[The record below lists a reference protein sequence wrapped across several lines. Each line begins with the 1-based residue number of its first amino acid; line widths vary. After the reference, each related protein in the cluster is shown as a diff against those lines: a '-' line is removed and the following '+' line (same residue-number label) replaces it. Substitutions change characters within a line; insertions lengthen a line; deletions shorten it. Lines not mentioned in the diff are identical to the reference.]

1 VSDLT
6 IKDIPLI
13 EHIMDANRI
22 PEGWQALLNEFLN
35 HFNLRHINLYMLD
48 SKFNVLFQ
56 EWSGIQ
62 PTVQAIKEYMDNYF
76 SDDKVHQTMLM
87 SPECKWITG
96 NFEPY
101 QTLLNNMPGYYKW
114 AAENNFPY
122 TTGCVLYR
130 GQQGQVQVTFQ
141 RGEEQGPFTIEEENR
156 FTQIS
161 KYLSKAI
168 ELRVKFSDQDKN
180 DLRLKS
186 VLNKLRLPV
195 SAINEFGEI
204 VAHNNAMV
212 NFLQYQDVL
221 KLDKNQLRLSS
232 NEHDKLMKQSIV
244 KSVAN
249 AKNMESAFDADS
261 SMVEVHVKNEN
272 FTIGTCELSEK
283 EDGGDRFVGALLYV
297 VSPDLIKPASKAQI
311 KRLFNLTNAEAQ
323 VCYLFARN
331 IPLKQI
337 AFQESKSVNT
347 VREQLQNCYVK
358 TNTAN
363 QLELINL
370 LASLPLEN

>member
-1 VSDLT
+1 MSDLT

-35 HFNLRHINLYMLD
+35 HFNLKHINLYMLD
-48 SKFNVLFQ
+48 SKFNILFQ
-56 EWSGIQ
+56 EWSGVQ

-76 SDDKVHQTMLM
+76 SDNKLHQTMLI

-101 QTLLNNMPGYYKW
+101 QTMLNNMPGYYKW
-114 AAENNFPY
+114 AAENNFSY

-130 GQQGQVQVTFQ
+130 GQQGQIHVTFQ

-156 FTQIS
+156 FTLMS

-180 DLRLKS
+180 DLRLRS

-195 SAINEFGEI
+195 SALNEFGSI
-204 VAHNNAMV
+204 IAHNNAMV
-212 NFLQYQDVL
+212 DFLKYQDVL
-221 KLDKNQLRLSS
+221 KIDKNQLRLSN

-244 KSVAN
+244 KSVAY
-249 AKNMESAFDADS
+249 AKNIASTFNTDP
-261 SMVEVHVKNEN
+261 SMIEVNVRNEN
-272 FTIGTCELSEK
+272 FTIGTCGLSEK

-297 VSPDLIKPASKAQI
+297 VSPDLIKPASRSKI
-311 KRLFNLTNAEAQ
+311 KNLFNLTNAEAQ
-323 VCYLFARN
+323 VCYFFAQN

-337 AFQESKSVNT
+337 AFQESKSINT

>member
-1 VSDLT
+1 MSDLT
-6 IKDIPLI
+6 MKDLPLL
-13 EHIMDANRI
+13 EHIMDANRV

-62 PTVQAIKEYMDNYF
+62 PTVQAIKEYMDSYF

-87 SPECKWITG
+87 SPQCKWITG

-101 QTLLNNMPGYYKW
+101 QTMLNSMPGYNKW
-114 AAENNFPY
+114 AIDNNFPY

-130 GQQGQVQVTFQ
+130 GKQGQVQVTFQ
-141 RGEEQGPFTIEEENR
+141 RGEEHGPFTLEEENR
-156 FTQIS
+156 FTQMS
-161 KYLSKAI
+161 QYLSKAV

-195 SAINEFGEI
+195 SAVNEFGGI

-212 NFLQYQDVL
+212 EFLQHQDVL

-232 NEHDKLMKQSIV
+232 NMHDKLMKQSIV

-249 AKNMESAFDADS
+249 AKNMESTFDADS
-261 SMVEVHVKNEN
+261 SMVEVKIKNEN

-283 EDGGDRFVGALLYV
+283 GNDGEQFVGALLYV
-297 VSPDLIKPASKAQI
+297 VSPNLIKPANKSQI
-311 KRLFNLTNAEAQ
+311 KRLFNLTEAEAH
-323 VCYLFARN
+323 VCHLFAQN
-331 IPLKQI
+331 MTLKQI

-370 LASLPLEN
+370 LASLPLES